1 MGAAFG
7 GNKVFSWGSVSNS
20 TAPRAKGR
28 LKDRDF
34 AADLSE
40 CSRLVWA
47 ATASQ
52 NEMNLEKVRY

>member
-7 GNKVFSWGSVSNS
+7 RNEVFSWGSMCNS
-20 TAPRAKGR
+20 TAPRVKGR
-28 LKDRDF
+28 LKDRGV

-40 CSRLVWA
+40 YSRLVWA

-52 NEMNLEKVRY
+52 NDMNLEKK